1 MKNIAKAF
9 VKEDGQDVWSYET
22 SNGETYNTVGIE
34 VTEEGFSIVDGIPR
48 PTIERNIVWVGHNN
62 VELLKRQQ
70 QAMIDAVNSG
80 KLRAYRAYSDTP
92 FYNGQEQDI
101 NPSTGEKL
109 GRYSQ
114 ARMCTPE
121 NYLSVHRQFV
131 VNTPKVVEPVA
142 QPKVGA
148 DVEQA

>member
-1 MKNIAKAF
+1 MNKIAKAF
-9 VKEDGQDVWSYET
+9 VKEDGQDVWSYDT
-22 SNGETYNTVGIE
+22 SNGETYNTVGID
-34 VTEEGFSIVDGIPR
+34 VTEEGYSLVDGVPR
-48 PTIERNIVWVGHNN
+48 ITVERNIVWVGAND
-62 VELLKRQQ
+62 VALLKRQQ

-80 KLRAYRAYSDTP
+80 KLRAYRAYSETP
-92 FYNGQEQDI
+92 FYEGQEQDI
-101 NPSTGEKL
+101 NPSTQENL

-121 NYLSVHRQFV
+121 DYLRVHRQFV

>member
-22 SNGETYNTVGIE
+22 TNGEYHTVGID
-34 VTEEGFSIVDGIPR
+34 VTEEGFSLVDGIPR

-80 KLRAYRAYSDTP
+80 KLRAYRAYSETP
-92 FYNGQEQDI
+92 FYEGQEQDI
-101 NPSTGEKL
+101 NPSTQEKL

-121 NYLSVHRQFV
+121 DYLRVHRQFV
-131 VNTPKVVEPVA
+131 VNTPKVAEPVA

>member
-1 MKNIAKAF
+1 M
-9 VKEDGQDVWSYET
+9 KEDGQDVWSYDT
-22 SNGETYNTVGIE
+22 SNGETYNTVGID
-34 VTEEGFSIVDGIPR
+34 VTEEGYSMVHGGPR
-48 PTIERNIVWVGHNN
+48 PTIESNIVWVGHNN

-70 QAMIDAVNSG
+70 QAMVDAVNSG
-80 KLRAYRAYSDTP
+80 KLRAYRVYSDTP

-131 VNTPKVVEPVA
+131 VNTPKVAEPVA